1 MSGPADTATTDAASG
16 EAAESGA
23 AELADL
29 IAEAGLE
36 LEPGEAEARLAGIA
50 AAPEPRREAAAL
62 DILGEGLPETAAAR
76 LRALARARRAIYAA
90 MVRAGPAPP
99 ERLRALRAELA
110 RRGLDGFVVP
120 LSDEHHN
127 EYVPPRARRLAWL
140 TGFTGSA
147 GLALVLAD
155 RAVVFADGRYTL
167 QVREQVDEA
176 AFTIEHLT
184 ENPPD
189 KWLAANLGPGAK
201 LGYDPWLH
209 TLDGLDRLRKAC
221 ESADSELVAC
231 EANPLDAVWRDQ
243 PPPPLSPM
251 TTHGIEFA
259 GESAADKRARI
270 AEILREA
277 GNDAA
282 VLTDP
287 SSIAWLLNVRG
298 GDVGH
303 SPLPL
308 SFAILRADASAELFV
323 DGRKLGPALGD
334 HLGDAVI
341 TRPPEELGAALD
353 DLGQAGISVRLD
365 PATAG
370 AWVHDRLVAAGARV
384 AREPDPC
391 ALPKAIKNTIEL
403 AGARAA
409 HRRDGAALTRFL
421 AWLEEAAAGGE
432 IDELAAAARLEGF
445 RAQDPSLRDLS
456 FTTISGAGPNGAIVH
471 YGVTPESNRRL
482 EPGTLYLVDSGGQ
495 YPDGTTDVT
504 RTVAIGAPTPEHRAR
519 FTAVLKGH
527 IALAA
532 TRFPEGT
539 TGSQLDT
546 LARHALWQAGLD
558 YDHGTGHGVGAYLG
572 VHEGPH
578 RISKLPNAIALKPG
592 MIVSNEPGYYK
603 SGAYGIRIENL
614 VTVIE
619 CHDIPGAEKTMLAF
633 ETLTKAPIDLNLVAL
648 EQLTGPEAAWLDAYH
663 ADVRTTLAPL
673 LKGEDAAWLEHATRP
688 LDDTSPA

>member
-1 MSGPADTATTDAASG
+1 MSGPANTARTDTARG
-16 EAAESGA
+16 EAAESRPE
-23 AELADL
+23 ELAAL
-29 IAEAGLE
+29 VAEAGLE
-36 LEPGEAEARLAGIA
+36 LGPAEAEARLAGIA
-50 AAPEPRREAAAL
+50 AAPEPRLEAAAL
-62 DILGEGLPETAAAR
+62 NILGEGLPETAAAR
-76 LRALARARRAIYAA
+76 LRVLARTRRAGYAA
-90 MVRAGPAPP
+90 MVRAGPAPT
-99 ERLRALRAELA
+99 ERLDRLRAELA
-110 RRGLDGFVVP
+110 RRDLDGFLVP
-120 LSDEHHN
+120 LSDEHHG
-127 EYVPPRARRLAWL
+127 EYVPPGARRLAWL

-167 QVREQVDEA
+167 QVRDQVDEA
-176 AFTIEHLT
+176 AFAIEHLT
-184 ENPPD
+184 ETPPD
-189 KWLAANLGPGAK
+189 AWLAANLGAGAK

-209 TLDGLDRLRKAC
+209 TLDGVDRLRKAC
-221 ESADSELVAC
+221 EKAGSELVAC
-231 EANPLDAVWRDQ
+231 ERNPLDAVWRDQ
-243 PPPPLSPM
+243 PPPPLSPV

-259 GESAADKRARI
+259 GESAADKRQRI
-270 AEILREA
+270 AESLREA

-308 SFAILRADASAELFV
+308 SFAIVGADASVQLFV
-323 DGRKLGPALGD
+323 DARKLGPALSG
-334 HLGDAVI
+334 HLGNAVA
-341 TRPPEELGAALD
+341 TRPPDELGAALD
-353 DLGQAGISVRLD
+353 DLGKAGKSVRLD

-370 AWVHDRLVAAGARV
+370 AWVHDRLVAAGASV
-384 AREPDPC
+384 AREADPC

-432 IDELAAAARLEGF
+432 MDELAAAARLEGF
-445 RAQDPSLRDLS
+445 RAEDPSLRDLS

-471 YGVTPESNRRL
+471 YSVTAESNRRL

-578 RISKLPNAIALKPG
+578 RISKLPNAIALRPG

-603 SGAYGIRIENL
+603 VGAYGIRIENL
-614 VTVIE
+614 VTVVE
-619 CHDIPGAEKTMLAF
+619 CTDIPGAEKQMLAF
-633 ETLTKAPIDLNLVAL
+633 ETLTKAPIDLNLVERDL
-648 EQLTGPEAAWLDAYH
+648 LTGPETAWLGAYH
-663 ADVRTTLAPL
+663 ADVRATLKPL
-673 LKGEDAAWLEHATRP
+673 LDGEDAAWLDRATRP
-688 LDDTSPA
+688 LGDPSPA